1 MSDKTAVA
9 ERGNRVSSQGH
20 PGRGFTRGASK
31 KEISGKPSKIYREQ
45 MGERVMETGEIQV
58 DREPHVREGL
68 EIFRQEVRYRL
79 K

>member
-31 KEISGKPSKIYREQ
+31 KEISGKPSKSYREQ
-45 MGERVMETGEIQV
+45 MGKIVRETGKIQV
-58 DREPHVREGL
+58 DGEPHRREGL
-68 EIFRQEVRYRL
+68 AGNL
-79 K
+79 WK